1 LRTAFLAL
9 LRVKGLRRVA
19 RENMYY
25 VPGAPMVGRV
35 AAILLPWATPAQLRI

>member
-1 LRTAFLAL
+1 MRTFSLEL

-25 VPGAPMVGRV
+25 VPGIAPPGIAPMVGRE
-35 AAILLPWATPAQLRI
+35 R